1 MSILIHILSTL
12 LGISTTIL
20 LVIIV
25 WLDEIERKAKE
36 SEDDSNEET
45 DE

>member
-1 MSILIHILSTL
+1 MSILVHILSTL
-12 LGISTTIL
+12 LGISTTVL

-25 WLDEIERKAKE
+25 WLDTVERKKE
-36 SEDDSNEET
+36 DSNEEA

>member
-12 LGISTTIL
+12 LGISTTVL

-25 WLDEIERKAKE
+25 WLDTQERGDN
-36 SEDDSNEET
+36 S